1 MLPSALS
8 DLIQQKKSYL
18 CIGLDTDPAKLPAH
32 LLSKK
37 DPVLAFNQQII
48 EATAEYAVAY
58 KPNLAFYE
66 ALGPSGWE
74 TLRKTMELIPDEIFT
89 IADAKRGDIG
99 NTAARYANAFFE
111 EFGFDSITVA
121 PYMGAD
127 SVKPFLTFPEKW
139 VFLLALTSNPG
150 AFDFQHHGPEGKPL
164 YKEVLKKGEEWS
176 REVVGELGYVVGATR
191 ADGLQ
196 EIRAIAP
203 HATLLVP
210 GVGAQGGDL
219 HAVCQHGATSNGGLL
234 INSSRGILYAESNK
248 QFAQAAALA
257 AQDLQQ
263 QMAPYIS
270 GRKVK

>member
-1 MLPSALS
+1 MLPSALTE
-8 DLIQQKKSYL
+8 LIRRKKSYL
-18 CIGLDTDPAKLPAH
+18 CVGLDTDPARIPAH
-32 LLSKK
+32 LLSEK
-37 DPVLAFNQQII
+37 DPVLAFNREII

-99 NTAARYANAFFE
+99 NTAARYAKAFFK

-150 AFDFQHHGPEGKPL
+150 SFDFQHHGPEDKPL
-164 YKEVLKKGEEWS
+164 YKEVLKKGEEWNK
-176 REVVGELGYVVGATR
+176 EVEGELGYVVGATR

-196 EIRAIAP
+196 EVRAIAP
-203 HATLLVP
+203 KATLLVP

-219 HAVCQHGATSNGGLL
+219 HAVCQYGATPEGGLL
-234 INSSRGILYAESNK
+234 INSSRGILYAGSGK
-248 QFAQAAALA
+248 DFAQASAESARS
-257 AQDLQQ
+257 LQE
-263 QMAPYIS
+263 QMAPYLS
-270 GRKVK
+270 